1 MKGPYSAAYMSPSA
15 LEALLYLVFGG
26 HKVVLIASWFFLDSY
41 YQYQCSDTIC
51 LEGVC
56 AWVHSRCAL
65 LVSIGMSFVLVTPI
79 QKVMLWMDLPFLGF
93 MSFWILRV
101 LYRIDPLL
109 EYVQFVLSEDGTVQL
124 AGVSAPLGL
133 LISLYSVTPRSLWSV
148 CYFS

>member
-41 YQYQCSDTIC
+41 YQYQCSDTFC
-51 LEGVC
+51 FERTC
-56 AWVHSRCAL
+56 AWVHSRRAL

-79 QKVMLWMDLPFLGF
+79 QKVMLWMDLPFWGF
-93 MSFWILRV
+93 MSFWILHV

-109 EYVQFVLSEDGTVQL
+109 ESVKFVSSEDGTVQL

-133 LISLYSVTPRSLWSV
+133 LISLYLVTPRSLWSV